1 MRETKLSQQV
11 LGGLAQQLQ
20 FIPQLNEADFLKAQQ
35 HPAQISVRLHPL
47 KQSQAFEGTAKVPW
61 CPLGRY
67 LTERPVFTLDPL
79 YHAGAYYVQE
89 ASSMFLDHALRQT
102 LPANKRRRILDLC
115 AAPGG
120 KSTLIASLLEPED
133 LLVANEVIRSRA
145 GILAENILRWGY
157 ANSWVSSSD
166 PADFGRLPGYF
177 DVIVADAPCTGSGLY
192 RKDEKAAAEWSEK
205 NVQLCSARQKRILA
219 DAWPSLK
226 EDGVLIYATC
236 SFSPEE
242 NEAVLDWLK
251 AELGDL
257 ETIDLNPPAAW
268 GIVATE
274 SLVHGMKGYR
284 FFPQLLQGEG
294 FFIAALRK
302 KAATENFYY
311 PRFHAAHDK
320 HSAQAA
326 RDLLTGSFIALTD
339 QRNQPFAI
347 HPEHEADY
355 NLLQDVV
362 YVKQAGTGLGEN
374 LYKDWQP
381 GHAVALSVNRRK
393 DLPAIEVDRQSALLF
408 LKKESFELPGS
419 FPKGWFLITHQGLG
433 LGWIKNLSNRFN
445 NYLPRNWR
453 IRMNL
458 DA

>member
-1 MRETKLSQQV
+1 MLA
-11 LGGLAQQLQ
+11 GLAGQLD
-20 FIPQLNEADFLKAQQ
+20 FIPEFDTAAFLAAQNN
-35 HPAQISVRLHPL
+35 PAQTSIRLHPHKL
-47 KQSQAFEGTAKVPW
+47 SRAFAGAEEVPW
-61 CPLGRY
+61 CPQGRY

-89 ASSMFLDHALRQT
+89 ASSMFLDYALRQL
-102 LPANKRRRILDLC
+102 LPKKKRRRVLDLC

-145 GILAENILRWGY
+145 GILAENVLRWGY
-157 ANSWVSSSD
+157 PNSWVTSSD

-177 DVIVADAPCTGSGLY
+177 DVIVTDAPCTGSGLY
-192 RKDEKAAAEWSEK
+192 RKDEKAAGEWSEK
-205 NVQLCSARQKRILA
+205 NVALCAGRQKRILA
-219 DAWPSLK
+219 DVWPSLK
-226 EDGVLIYATC
+226 EEGALIYATC

-242 NEAVLDWLK
+242 NEEVLDWLK
-251 AELGDL
+251 EELAL
-257 ETIDLNPPAAW
+257 ETITLNPPAEW
-268 GIVATE
+268 GIVETE
-274 SLVHGMKGYR
+274 SPVHRMKGYR
-284 FFPQLLQGEG
+284 FFPQFLKGEG

-302 KAATENFYY
+302 TEAAGNFYY

-320 HSAQAA
+320 RATQAA
-326 RDLLTGSFIALTD
+326 RDYLNGSFIALTD

-381 GHAVALSVNRRK
+381 GHAVALSVHRSK
-393 DLPAIEVDRQSALLF
+393 DLPVIEVDRQSALLF
-408 LKKESFELPGS
+408 LKKETFELPGQ
-419 FPKGWFLITHQGLG
+419 FPKGWYLITHQGLG

-458 DA
+458 DD